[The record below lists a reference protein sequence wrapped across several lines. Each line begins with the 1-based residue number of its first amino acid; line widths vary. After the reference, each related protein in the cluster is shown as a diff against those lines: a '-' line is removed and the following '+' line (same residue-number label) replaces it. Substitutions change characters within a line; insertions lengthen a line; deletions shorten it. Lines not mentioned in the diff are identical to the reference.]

1 MKLVWGCCS
10 IRCEGSEDRRLGW
23 NVDTNLTPFSYPYTG
38 MISGFGLASAFLSP
52 MFFKRFLY
60 LFAAAAL
67 TLAPAACGSDPKDD
81 PDTPVSPDKPD
92 TPTVDPDKPVEDP
105 VGTITLSM
113 RDYDNGDTSLGNIY
127 IRTENFRG
135 RNGAVRFSSVGT
147 VNGLGNVAY
156 IPSNGWTDQI
166 KVTPG
171 EGYVA
176 YDTYQDKYYR
186 IYVVDYITSTL
197 GGIIG
202 ADIKYQEPFNGVD
215 EEIQLTETALSFG
228 TDGGSQAL
236 FFDNSHIL
244 VYDVESDASW
254 CKVEKA
260 TSLDRPFLY
269 NGLVITVEKT
279 PTPAATA
286 TVTVTTAFGKTK
298 TINVSYAG
306 YEPYVTV
313 GDTSALSD
321 VGCEGGEFRIGLTT
335 NCSESIELT
344 TSGNWIQSRLENG
357 SEQMRRKAKRLT
369 YVNGQPKTRS
379 ESYNDAKDI
388 MTLVVKVEQNG
399 NSNPREGRASIN
411 WPAGGQDIQIK
422 QKGYTYLRYDTY
434 YGETTIEIGA
444 EEHPSNIYF
453 SFETSYSAD
462 NLEIE
467 TGYGG
472 DAWFDTSI
480 VQSHY
485 IAVFN
490 VQANTSDS
498 PRQANITLKSKD
510 GLHSLTYSIIQK
522 GMVYYVSITGLYEGA
537 YYVDRHAATYS
548 LPVSTNIEDLTFTS
562 SAPDWVTATYTA
574 GNVVLRFKAATED
587 RKATITCS
595 NAKGT
600 FEVHQSKYA
609 VNDEYSEGKIEGK
622 VYKMENG
629 TGYIYKTLEGTY
641 AWSTENVVTGC
652 GSDGKKNMEIIRSF
666 PDWQN
671 LYPAFA
677 AVDAL
682 NTDGVTGW
690 YMPTR
695 SWLNIEG
702 WSSTEENSGKAWYD
716 TGAGWYNG
724 TKQHKTRVH
733 AVHEFTY

>member
-1 MKLVWGCCS
+1 MFP
-10 IRCEGSEDRRLGW
+10 RR
-23 NVDTNLTPFSYPYTG
+23 F
-38 MISGFGLASAFLSP
+38 I
-52 MFFKRFLY
+52 Y
-60 LFAAAAL
+60 LFTAAVL
-67 TLAPAACGSDPKDD
+67 TLAACGSDPKDD
-81 PDTPVSPDKPD
+81 PDTPVGPDKPD
-92 TPTVDPDKPVEDP
+92 TPVVDPDKPVEDP
-105 VGTITLSM
+105 VGTIPLSM
-113 RDYDNGDTSLGNIY
+113 RDYNNG
-127 IRTENFRG
+127 RTWLDDICIENENFRG
-135 RNGAVRFSSVGT
+135 SGSNVMFSSVGA
-147 VNGLGNVAY
+147 VNGLGNVSY
-156 IPSNGWTDQI
+156 IPSNGWTNKI

-176 YDTYQDKYYR
+176 YDSYRDKYYR

-202 ADIKYQEPFNGVD
+202 ADIKYQEPFKGVD

-244 VYDVESDASW
+244 VYDVESDAAW

-260 TSLDRPFLY
+260 TSLNQPFLY

-279 PTPAATA
+279 PSPAATA
-286 TVTVTTAFGKTK
+286 TVTITTAFGKTK
-298 TINVSYAG
+298 TIHVSYAG
-306 YEPYVTV
+306 YEPYVTI
-313 GDTSALSD
+313 GDTSALND
-321 VGCEGGEFRIGLTT
+321 IDCEGGEFRIGLTT
-335 NCSESIELT
+335 NCLDAIRFAT
-344 TSGNWIQSRLENG
+344 DDYWIQGRLENG
-357 SEQMRRKAKRLT
+357 SVQMRQKANRLT
-369 YVNGQPKTRS
+369 YVNGQPKTRT
-379 ESYNDAKDI
+379 ESYNDAEDV
-388 MTLVVKVEQNG
+388 MTLVIKVEQNR
-399 NSNPREGRASIN
+399 NTDPREGYASVE
-411 WPAGGQDIQIK
+411 WPAGHQPITVK
-422 QKGYTYLRYDTY
+422 QKGYTYLQYDTNNS
-434 YGETTIEIGA
+434 ERTVEIGA

-453 SFETSYSAD
+453 YFQTSYSTD

-480 VQSHY
+480 HNRY
-485 IAVFN
+485 ITVFN
-490 VQANTSDS
+490 VQANTSES

-522 GMVYYVSITGLYEGA
+522 GMVYYVSINGLHEGA
-537 YYVDRHAATYS
+537 YYVDRNAATYS
-548 LPVSTNIEDLTFTS
+548 LPVSTNIEGLTFTS

-574 GNVVLRFKAATED
+574 GNVVLRFKASTED

-595 NAKGT
+595 NSKGS

-609 VNDEYSEGKIEGK
+609 VDDDYSEGKIEGK

-629 TGYIYKTLEGTY
+629 TGYIYKTLDGQY
-641 AWSTENVVTGC
+641 AWSTENIVTGC
-652 GSDGKKNMEIIRSF
+652 GNDGKKNMEIIKSI

-690 YMPTR
+690 YMPAQG
-695 SWLNIEG
+695 WLNIGG
-702 WSSTEENSGKAWYD
+702 WSSTEENSGEAWWCSTWDNWYS
-716 TGAGWYNG
+716 GA
-724 TKQHKTRVH
+724 KQHVKLVH

>member
-1 MKLVWGCCS
+1 M
-10 IRCEGSEDRRLGW
+10 
-23 NVDTNLTPFSYPYTG
+23 Y
-38 MISGFGLASAFLSP
+38 
-52 MFFKRFLY
+52 FKRFLY

-135 RNGAVRFSSVGT
+135 RNGAVMFSSVGT

-202 ADIKYQEPFNGVD
+202 ADIKYQEPFKGVD
-215 EEIQLTETALSFG
+215 EEIQLTETALSFD

-244 VYDVESDASW
+244 VYDVESDAPW

-321 VGCEGGEFRIGLTT
+321 VDCEGGEFRIGLTT
-335 NCSESIELT
+335 NCIESIDLA
-344 TSGNWIQSRLENG
+344 TSEYWIRTWFENG

-399 NSNPREGRASIN
+399 NSNPREGRASIG
-411 WPAGGQDIQIK
+411 WPTGSQSITVK
-422 QKGYTYLRYDTY
+422 QSGYTYLEYKGDSSYKFWATPEKNY
-434 YGETTIEIGA
+434 C
-444 EEHPSNIYF
+444 YF
-453 SFETSYSAD
+453 YFNTSYTTEE
-462 NLEIE
+462 LEVDVN
-467 TGYGG
+467 YGG
-472 DAWFDTSI
+472 EAWFEVEYQSDHYEQRLFI
-480 VQSHY
+480 KQVQNNMY
-485 IAVFN
+485 EN
-490 VQANTSDS
+490 E
-498 PRQANITLKSKD
+498 RQATVTLKSKD
-510 GLHSLTYSIIQK
+510 GLHSLTYTVSQE
-522 GMVYYVSITGLYEGA
+522 GFQYNVSITGLYEGA
-537 YYVDRHAATYS
+537 YYVDRNAATYS
-548 LPVSTNIEDLTFTS
+548 LPISTNIEGLTFTS

-595 NAKGT
+595 DSRGT

-609 VNDEYSEGKIEGK
+609 VDDDYSEGKIEGK

-629 TGYIYKTLEGTY
+629 TGYIYKTLDGQY
-641 AWSTENVVTGC
+641 AWSTENIVTGC
-652 GSDGKKNMEIIRSF
+652 GNDGKKNMEIIKSI

-682 NTDGVTGW
+682 NTDGVTCW
-690 YMPTR
+690 YMPAQG
-695 SWLNIEG
+695 WLNIGG
-702 WSSTEENSGKAWYD
+702 WSSTEGTSGEAWYS
-716 TGAGWYNG
+716 TGVNWYSG
-724 TKQHKTRVH
+724 AKQHVKLVH